1 MGWAAK
7 DYSFPDPVEKLLNLA
22 FGAMAELTATV
33 ATRRELTLW
42 RLLAINFFKFGG
54 DGVHWTPLNTIVL
67 QILAV
72 AVGGSTAQGT
82 LIVSRASSAGAVFA
96 VVVPVLVGFLSDRTA
111 TRFGRRRPWM
121 AVGTIFNLFGLG
133 LLAGA
138 GSAPALIGAYLVVQI
153 SNNGAFAAYSAV
165 IPDVVPL
172 QQNGQA
178 SGLLNAMQ
186 QLGTV
191 VGLFALT
198 ILLSPGHFGSTHGGA
213 AAGLLVIAIFTMGS
227 LLVALAAIPEQPL
240 QRIRSAVPRQLPTG
254 VVIGGV
260 AFAVVLVALEYVLLA
275 PISVWWFAV
284 ALLGAGAL
292 TVSVITARRIPQIAA
307 TLAPLRDHDFF
318 WVLTTRFFNTFGIW
332 SIAPYIAYFFRD
344 VVHTKDYGFESS
356 LWLLAVIG
364 GGVIPAVAGGYLSD
378 RLGGRRKL
386 FVYVSSGLQAAVS
399 VVLLFTLVTN
409 LSVVYLLGIVFGLGF
424 GAYQAVDWALACDVL
439 PDRDNAAGKDMALFH
454 VSFTLPQVFGPALAG
469 QLLFHLNQSPGGNFG
484 YRVVFATAAVWFL
497 LSLVFVRQIKGVR

>member
-1 MGWAAK
+1 M
-7 DYSFPDPVEKLLNLA
+7 SV
-22 FGAMAELTATV
+22 LTATG
-33 ATRRELTLW
+33 TPRRELTFW

-54 DGVHWTPLNTIVL
+54 DGVHWTPLNTIIL
-67 QILAV
+67 QVLAV
-72 AVGGSTAQGT
+72 AVGGSTGQGT
-82 LIVSRASSAGAVFA
+82 LIVSKASSAGAVFA
-96 VVVPVLVGFLSDRTA
+96 VVVPIVVGYLSDKTA
-111 TRFGRRRPWM
+111 TPFGRRRPWM
-121 AVGTIFNLFGLG
+121 AVGTIINLFGLG

-138 GSAPALIGAYLVVQI
+138 GSAPAVIAAYLVVQI

-165 IPDVVPL
+165 IPDIVPL
-172 QQNGQA
+172 RQNGQA

-198 ILLSPGHFGSTHGGA
+198 ILLSPDHFGSTHGGA
-213 AAGLLVIAIFTMGS
+213 VAGLWVVGIFTAGS
-227 LLVALAAIPEQPL
+227 LLVALAAIPEEPI
-240 QRIRSAVPRQLPTG
+240 QRIRSAMQRRLPTRI
-254 VVIGGV
+254 VIAGV
-260 AFAVVLVALEYVLLA
+260 AFAVAMMALEYVLLA
-275 PISVWWFAV
+275 PASFWWFVIAALGVGAATVAIVAAV
-284 ALLGAGAL
+284 KIQEV
-292 TVSVITARRIPQIAA
+292 VSV
-307 TLAPLRDHDFF
+307 LAPLRDRDFF

-344 VVHTKDYGFESS
+344 VVHRKDYGFDSS

-386 FVYVSSGLQAAVS
+386 FVYISSGLQAAVS
-399 VVLLFTLVTN
+399 AVLLFTLVTD
-409 LSVVYLLGIVFGLGF
+409 LTIVYLLGVLFGLGF

-439 PDRDNAAGKDMALFH
+439 LDRDNAAAKDMALFH

-469 QLLFHLNQSPGGNFG
+469 QLLYHLNQSPGGNFG
-484 YRVVFATAAVWFL
+484 YRVVFATAAIWFV